1 MYVSNSLS
9 EAVGWEMCNVNVRCS
24 QNTKLTC
31 VCVCG
36 GGVCLYLCVHV
47 SWGVKGGILCGC
59 VRSCQKVRAYEKP
72 LHICLQLRADLA
84 LSCSYTPVVF

>member
-31 VCVCG
+31 VCVWGGCLSISVCACELG
-36 GGVCLYLCVHV
+36 GGGGDSVWVC
-47 SWGVKGGILCGC
+47 
-59 VRSCQKVRAYEKP
+59 
-72 LHICLQLRADLA
+72 
-84 LSCSYTPVVF
+84 